1 MKKFLLFAAALSVCT
16 LMAAQK
22 KAHWGVE
29 VGYDHSWLSSTA
41 SAAGKSEVNKT
52 NLNGFHVGPT
62 MTYDFLTGH
71 KHIPSISVGLLYQFM
86 GSEYPLGM
94 DKKTYKNFVKEAKA
108 ELEQAGG
115 KSPHVSAGIYS
126 HAIQIPVS
134 ARYTFRPN
142 DKFDLFVYTGPML
155 NIYASRFAEECAYA
169 FIDGKKNGAKE
180 YKSLISNK
188 ETETVWVNGE
198 KKVEDKTDSEG
209 ERTSRVGTLYW
220 NIGIGAT
227 LNQRFSISLGFDECI
242 SNQSWLTKSGDVSYS
257 LKDNFLKVSLGY
269 TF

>member
-1 MKKFLLFAAALSVCT
+1 MKKFLLFVAALSVCT

-94 DKKTYKNFVKEAKA
+94 TKQDYKNYVKNGKA
-108 ELEQAGG
+108 ALEQAGG
-115 KSPHVSAGIYS
+115 KNPHVSSGLYS
-126 HAIQIPVS
+126 HAIQIPVN

-155 NIYASRFAEECAYA
+155 NIYASRYMNAVAYA
-169 FIDGKKNGAKE
+169 SVDGKKTGEALWQ
-180 YKSLISNK
+180 STISNK
-188 ETETVWVNGE
+188 ATETTWVMGE
-198 KKVEDKTDSEG
+198 KNVKDITDPEDEKS
-209 ERTSRVGTLYW
+209 SRVGTLYW

-257 LKDNFLKVSLGY
+257 LKDNFLKLSLGY